1 MEYTEEEKK
10 AIEILKEKSKDHGL
24 WTDLGILHLG
34 TLLSIIE
41 RQKKKIEELTVSNK
55 ELDKECDRL
64 ERKEVK
70 MQKNIDRLN
79 ALDVK
84 IFGMRNEK
92 KLLREIASD
101 YLELALKENE
111 LQYISGH
118 PIDYIIDLFK
128 SGYSLVNEDNY
139 VPKQK
144 IRNWI
149 KILKEIKKPKDG
161 VISKVTI
168 NTNDI
173 VWEIKESFDYEIAQG
188 MIGFLQNLLE
198 E

>member
-128 SGYSLVNEDNY
+128 SGYSLVNEEDYVSKERIRDN
-139 VPKQK
+139 
-144 IRNWI
+144 I

-168 NTNDI
+168 DI
-173 VWEIKESFDYEIAQG
+173 DNIVLELKEDLNYEIAQK
-188 MIGFLQNLLE
+188 MIKILQGLLGE
-198 E
+198 